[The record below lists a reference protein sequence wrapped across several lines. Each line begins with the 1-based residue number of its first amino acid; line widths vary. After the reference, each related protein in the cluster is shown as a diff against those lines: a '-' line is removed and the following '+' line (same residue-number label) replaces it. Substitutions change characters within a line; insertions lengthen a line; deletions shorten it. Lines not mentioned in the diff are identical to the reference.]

1 MTTSSKDYDAILIDT
16 SIFDAHG
23 LRLEKGLL
31 GKLRQFKESKIEY
44 LFPDVIKNEVQ
55 NHLEKKVKVS
65 RSALEKALNDAGDH
79 LFFDG
84 SELNEAKS
92 LLIDSKE
99 IEGIANSRVNNFISN
114 TGALVLEC
122 GAYVSVSDLLEK
134 YFRNEPPFADTGK
147 KKNEFPDAIILM
159 AVEAWA
165 EEHGKNVLAVAKDG
179 DWESYCKDSQ
189 YIDYTDDFSDALS
202 KFNKATA
209 PFAFLSTLIEA
220 CDNNEAGD
228 FIEKIRERVSAYF
241 DGFTPD
247 QEADSFLYWEP
258 EGCNGWLSDFELV
271 DSDFKIV
278 DHHEDYIVLEVSAN
292 ITVEAEGE
300 FSFSQYDSMDRDYL
314 NLGGITT
321 TAREEF
327 TSQILITITGDLTG
341 DLSDLEIDDVEI
353 VDPIKSIDFGT
364 IEPNYGEDDYDYM

>member
-165 EEHGKNVLAVAKDG
+165 EQHGKNVLAVAKDG

-300 FSFSQYDSMDRDYL
+300 FSFSQYDSIDRDYV

>member
-165 EEHGKNVLAVAKDG
+165 EQHGKNVLAVAKDG

-228 FIEKIRERVSAYF
+228 FIEMIRERVSAYF

-300 FSFSQYDSMDRDYL
+300 FSFSQYDSIDRDYV

>member
-165 EEHGKNVLAVAKDG
+165 EQHGKNVLAVAKDG

-278 DHHEDYIVLEVSAN
+278 DHHEDDIVLEVSAN

-300 FSFSQYDSMDRDYL
+300 FSFSQYDSIDRDYV

>member
-31 GKLRQFKESKIEY
+31 GKLHQFKESKIEY

-228 FIEKIRERVSAYF
+228 FIENIRERVSAYF

-247 QEADSFLYWEP
+247 QEADSYLYWEP

-300 FSFSQYDSMDRDYL
+300 FSFSQYDSIDRDYV

>member
-1 MTTSSKDYDAILIDT
+1 MTTSSKDYGAILVDT

-23 LRLEKGLL
+23 LRLEKGFL
-31 GKLRQFKESKIEY
+31 GKLHQFKDSEIEY

-84 SELNEAKS
+84 SELNDAKS

-99 IEGIANSRVNNFISN
+99 IEGIAKSRVDNFISN
-114 TGALVLEC
+114 SGALVLEC
-122 GAYVSVSDLLEK
+122 GEYVSVSDLLQK
-134 YFRNEPPFADTGK
+134 YFKNESPFAATGK

-159 AVEAWA
+159 AVDAWA
-165 EEHGKNVLAVAKDG
+165 EEHGIEVLAVAKDG
-179 DWESYCKDSQ
+179 DWENYCKDSE
-189 YIDYTDDFSDALS
+189 YIDYTEDFSDALS

-220 CDNNEAGD
+220 CDNHEAGE
-228 FIEKIRERVSAYF
+228 FMEKIRERVSAYF

-258 EGCNGWLSDFELV
+258 EGCNGWLSDFELA
-271 DSDFKIV
+271 DSNFKIV
-278 DHHEDYIVLEVSAN
+278 DHDEDYIVLEVSAN
-292 ITVEAEGE
+292 ITIEAEGE
-300 FSFSQYDSMDRDYL
+300 FSFSQYDSIDRDYVY
-314 NLGGITT
+314 LGGV
-321 TAREEF
+321 TATAEEEF
-327 TSQILITITGDLTG
+327 TSEILITITGDLTG
-341 DLSDLEIDDVEI
+341 ELSELDIDDVEV

-364 IEPNYGEDDYDYM
+364 IEPDYGDYD

>member
-165 EEHGKNVLAVAKDG
+165 EEHGKSVLAVAKDG

-220 CDNNEAGD
+220 CVNNEAGD

-247 QEADSFLYWEP
+247 QEADSYLYWEP

-300 FSFSQYDSMDRDYL
+300 FSFSQYDSIDRDYV